1 MRTECLVHPHDPGW
15 DEARR
20 AWNLAVDQQPVAVA
34 LPESVEDV
42 VAVVRWARS
51 RGLRVAPQ
59 ATGHSAG
66 AMGSLAHTVL
76 VKMERMRGVEID
88 AAKRR
93 ARVAA
98 GTLWAEVTAAAA
110 EHGLAALAGS
120 SHDVGVVGYS
130 LGGGISHLARKHGL
144 AANAVT
150 AIELVNR
157 EGEVVRADAENQH
170 ELFWALRGGGGSFG
184 VVTAIE
190 ITLLPI
196 EKVYAGVLFFPIER
210 GAEVLHAWRRWVDN
224 VPDEVTS
231 IGRFLQFPPIPN
243 IPEPL
248 RGNSFVVVEAT
259 YIGDE
264 ESGAELLRPLRE
276 LGPVMD
282 TFATIPVEQ
291 LQELHMDPPA
301 PVPGHGDGMLLNDLP
316 AYAIDQLVAVAGA
329 RSGSPLISV
338 EVRHLGGALAR
349 KSQGHGALPS
359 IEADFALFAVGMTP
373 TPEAM
378 AAVKGHV
385 EFVQTAMSQWDA
397 GRDYLSWTE
406 RRERGERL
414 FGPIT
419 YRRLQAVKAAV
430 DPDDLFRSNHPV
442 RLPAPKLRKAA

>member
-349 KSQGHGALPS
+349 KSQGHGALPM
-359 IEADFALFAVGMTP
+359 IEADFALLAVGMTP

>member
-157 EGEVVRADAENQH
+157 EGEVVRADAENEH